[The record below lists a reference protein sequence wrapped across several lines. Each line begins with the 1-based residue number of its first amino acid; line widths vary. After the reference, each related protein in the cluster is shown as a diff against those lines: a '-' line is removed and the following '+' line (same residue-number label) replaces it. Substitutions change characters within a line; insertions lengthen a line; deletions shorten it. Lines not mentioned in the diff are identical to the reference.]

1 MNIIMVGCGKIG
13 QSLAKQ
19 LSEDHNDITVV
30 DTSPDKV
37 KEVSTSLDVLGV
49 VGNGATLAVQEEAGI
64 AKADLLI
71 AVTGSDELNLLCCL
85 IAKKA
90 RDCRTIARV
99 RRPEY
104 SADVDFLQNEL
115 GLAMVINPQQA
126 TAEEIARVLRFPS
139 AIKIDTFGGGLVEL
153 LKFRIPEKSA
163 LIGLSVREVVSK
175 LRCNVLICTVERGE
189 EAYIANAGLTFAA
202 RDVISIVAS
211 PKSAAD
217 FFKKIG
223 YRAHAVGSVMIAG
236 GGETAHYLC
245 ESLSHSGIAIKI
257 IEKNPATC
265 EDLCARF
272 PDIPII
278 CGNAG
283 DEQTL
288 MEEGLGGTDAFVALT
303 NLDEENILLSL
314 FAKGKGVSKIVAKIK
329 RLDFDGVIRHL
340 DLDTVVYPKNVAAD
354 LIVRYVRAMKN
365 SIGSNVETLYNVI
378 QDKVEASEFII
389 RKNSPIVGVPLSE
402 LTFKE
407 HMLIAAIVR
416 DKHVII
422 PHGQDRIQ
430 PDDRVVV
437 VSGITALHD
446 ITDILK

>member
-1 MNIIMVGCGKIG
+1 MNIIIVGCGKIG
-13 QSLAKQ
+13 QSLAEQ

-30 DTSPDKV
+30 DISAEKV
-37 KEVSTSLDVLGV
+37 KEVSTRLDVLGV
-49 VGNGATLAVQEEAGI
+49 TGNGATLAVQEEAGI
-64 AKADLLI
+64 AGADLLI
-71 AVTGSDELNLLCCL
+71 AVTGSDELNLLCCMV
-85 IAKKA
+85 AKKA

-104 SADVDFLQNEL
+104 SADAEFLKNEL
-115 GLAMVINPQQA
+115 GLGMVINPQQA
-126 TAEEIARVLRFPS
+126 SAEEIARVLRFPS

-223 YRAHAVGSVMIAG
+223 YRSHSVGSVMIAG

-245 ESLSHSGIAIKI
+245 ESLTHSGISVKI

-265 EDLCARF
+265 EELCARF
-272 PDIPII
+272 PDTPII

-283 DEQTL
+283 DEETL
-288 MEEGLGGTDAFVALT
+288 MEEGLGSTDAFVALT

-314 FAKGKGVSKIVAKIK
+314 VAKGKGVGKVVTKIN
-329 RLDFDGVIRHL
+329 RLDFDSVIRHL
-340 DLDTVVYPKNVAAD
+340 DLDTVVYPKNVTAD
-354 LIVRYVRAMKN
+354 IIVRYVRAMKN

-389 RKNSPIVGVPLSE
+389 RKSSPIVGVPLSE

-422 PHGQDRIQ
+422 PHGQDRIL
-430 PDDRVVV
+430 PNDRVVV